1 MQIRIMLMRCAKRHA
16 QRLGQK
22 GSGVMEFAVCY
33 DHSGFDM
40 AWSIFLDVTA
50 FFALMAPLAIARLVE
65 ISREDG
71 AAELQVA

>member
-1 MQIRIMLMRCAKRHA
+1 MLVESAKRHA
-16 QRLGQK
+16 QRVGQR

-33 DHSGFDM
+33 DHSGFDL

-65 ISREDG
+65 ISRED
-71 AAELQVA
+71 AVAELQAA